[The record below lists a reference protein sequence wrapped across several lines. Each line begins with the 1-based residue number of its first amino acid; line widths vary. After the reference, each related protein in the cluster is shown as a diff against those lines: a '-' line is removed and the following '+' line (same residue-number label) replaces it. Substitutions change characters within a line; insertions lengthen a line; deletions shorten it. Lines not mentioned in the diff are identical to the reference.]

1 MPEYLNNI
9 NKIYYEKYNLAKK
22 LIDKKMILKALVL
35 QFVLAFLLVKFPL
48 GQTII
53 EKVSDVVT
61 NILGYGA
68 EGISFVFG
76 SLSDSSAPT
85 GSIFGIQV
93 LGNIIFISALVA
105 ALYYLGVIGAVVK
118 GVGGA
123 IGKVL
128 GTSQVESFVATANMF
143 LGQTESPILVSK
155 YLKNMTE
162 SEIMLVLISFIIFS
176 SVLGIFISI
185 IFPPTL

>member
-1 MPEYLNNI
+1 MKILLNVLGIVVLLSALYFFSSN
-9 NKIYYEKYNLAKK
+9 KK

-93 LGNIIFISALVA
+93 LGNIILRIVYEMSLILLTICKNTTEINFK
-105 ALYYLGVIGAVVK
+105 LGK
-118 GVGGA
+118 T
-123 IGKVL
+123 KV
-128 GTSQVESFVATANMF
+128 TKKE
-143 LGQTESPILVSK
+143 E
-155 YLKNMTE
+155 
-162 SEIMLVLISFIIFS
+162 
-176 SVLGIFISI
+176 
-185 IFPPTL
+185 

>member
-1 MPEYLNNI
+1 MQLIYNITEIEEENMKILLNVLGIVVLLGALYFFSSN
-9 NKIYYEKYNLAKK
+9 KK

-48 GQTII
+48 GKAII

-76 SLSDSSAPT
+76 SLSDSSGAPT

-93 LGNIIFISALVA
+93 LGNIIFISSLVA

-128 GTSQVESFVATANMF
+128 GTSRGKFCCYCKYVPWTNRI
-143 LGQTESPILVSK
+143 TNISK
-155 YLKNMTE
+155 
-162 SEIMLVLISFIIFS
+162 
-176 SVLGIFISI
+176 
-185 IFPPTL
+185 